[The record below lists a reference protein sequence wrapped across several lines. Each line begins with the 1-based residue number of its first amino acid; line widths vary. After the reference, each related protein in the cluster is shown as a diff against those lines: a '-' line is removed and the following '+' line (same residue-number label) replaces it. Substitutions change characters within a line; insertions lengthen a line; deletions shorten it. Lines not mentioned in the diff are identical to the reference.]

1 MSDLAPVVTG
11 IVQQAN
17 PFLSIAP
24 IFETGKV
31 FLAPY
36 VGMLSSQ
43 TTSLIVGDD
52 FLAFYVTLIF
62 MVSLITIVL
71 SDRVGWTR
79 SLRYT
84 ALSAHFALL
93 RVFRCMITI
102 GLFFV
107 GRRIAVSG
115 GSSEAAYQAAE
126 GFLQTTTL
134 TWTLQK
140 MIEWFVSAGPH
151 PVAYDPNIFNPIV
164 DPNSFL
170 QTIFQVVYDYLKLYN
185 ELVLNAMI
193 GGWSSSNLS
202 GLLTFRTVSGDKS
215 QGATGAGNIRTLY
228 QLHQTGSGGAG
239 PTTQLEGAAVWYY
252 SPLYAGVFAGLLA

>member
-1 MSDLAPVVTG
+1 MSDNLGAVKG

-24 IFETGKV
+24 LLDTGRE
-31 FLAPY
+31 FLTPY

-43 TTSLIVGDD
+43 TTSLIVGDE
-52 FLAFYVTLIF
+52 FVAFYVTLIF

-71 SDRVGWTR
+71 SDRVGWSR
-79 SLRYT
+79 NLRYT

-115 GSSEAAYQAAE
+115 GSVAAAGAAE

-140 MIEWFVSAGPH
+140 MIEWFVAVGPH
-151 PVAYDPNIFNPIV
+151 TVAYDANVFNPIV

-193 GGWSSSNLS
+193 GGYSSQNLS

-215 QGATGAGNIRTLY
+215 QGAIAVGQIRTLY
-228 QLHQTGSGGAG
+228 QLHQVGAGGSG
-239 PTTQLEGAAVWYY
+239 PTTQLEGANVWYA